1 MLATLEHVTKRYVKN
16 EGLRDLTLQF
26 PAGEVVGMLG
36 LNGSGKSTLL
46 KLLAGL
52 LFPTDGRV
60 TVFGGKPRHN
70 RSQIVFLGET
80 DVLWSWMTPVDANKF
95 MRNLYDD
102 FDAVRFV
109 ELLDALEVPRRKTKT
124 MSKGERGRLRL
135 AMALARNAKLYLLDE
150 PLAGIDLI
158 SREKILSSI
167 VQEWHTDETI
177 ILSTHE
183 VAEAEGLFDR
193 AIYLR
198 EGRLALDA
206 TAETLRE
213 GGKSVVDTFREVL
226 S

>member
-16 EGLRDLTLQF
+16 EGLRDLSLQF

-52 LFPTDGRV
+52 LFPTDGQV
-60 TVFGGKPRHN
+60 TVFGGKPRNN
-70 RSQIVFLGET
+70 RSQIVFLGEG
-80 DVLWSWMTPVDANKF
+80 DVLWPWMTPVDAEKF

-102 FDAVRFV
+102 FDAARFT

-198 EGRLALDA
+198 EGRLALDVS
-206 TAETLRE
+206 AESLRE
-213 GGKSVVDTFREVL
+213 GGKSVVDTFKEVL
-226 S
+226 A

>member
-1 MLATLEHVTKRYVKN
+1 
-16 EGLRDLTLQF
+16 
-26 PAGEVVGMLG
+26 
-36 LNGSGKSTLL
+36 
-46 KLLAGL
+46 
-52 LFPTDGRV
+52 
-60 TVFGGKPRHN
+60 
-70 RSQIVFLGET
+70 
-80 DVLWSWMTPVDANKF
+80 
-95 MRNLYDD
+95 NLYDD
-102 FDAVRFV
+102 FDAVRFT

-206 TAETLRE
+206 SAETLRK

-226 S
+226 A

>member
-1 MLATLEHVTKRYVKN
+1 MLAKLEHVTKRYVKN
-16 EGLRDLTLQF
+16 EGIRDLSLEF
-26 PAGEVVGMLG
+26 PAGQVVGMLG

-46 KLLAGL
+46 KLMAGL
-52 LFPTDGRV
+52 LTPTDGHIK
-60 TVFGGKPRHN
+60 VFDGAPRRN
-70 RSQIVFLGET
+70 RAKIVFLGEN
-80 DVLWSWMTPVDANKF
+80 DALWPWMTPIDASKF

-102 FDAVRFV
+102 FDASRFA
-109 ELLDALEVPRRKTKT
+109 ELLAALEVPVRKTKT

-177 ILSTHE
+177 LLSTHE
-183 VAEAEGLFDR
+183 VAEAEGLFER
-193 AIYLR
+193 AVFLR
-198 EGRLALDA
+198 DGRLALDV
-206 TAETLRE
+206 TAESLRE

-226 S
+226 A

>member
-46 KLLAGL
+46 KLMAGL
-52 LFPTDGRV
+52 LFPTTGRV
-60 TVFGGKPRHN
+60 TVFGGKPRVN

-80 DVLWSWMTPVDANKF
+80 DVLWPWMTPKDAAKF

-102 FDAVRFV
+102 FDTKRFG
-109 ELLDALEVPRRKTKT
+109 ELLEALEVPQRKTKT

-158 SREKILSSI
+158 SRERILSSI

-198 EGRLALDA
+198 DGRLALDA

-226 S
+226 A

>member
-1 MLATLEHVTKRYVKN
+1 MLARLDHVTKRYVKN
-16 EGLRDLTLQF
+16 EGLRDVTLDF

-52 LFPTDGRV
+52 LTPTDGHI
-60 TVFGGKPRHN
+60 TVFGWKPRAN
-70 RSQIVFLGET
+70 RAQIVFLGET
-80 DVLWSWMTPVDANKF
+80 VVLWPWMTPVDAERF
-95 MRNLYDD
+95 MRNLYAD
-102 FDAVRFV
+102 FDAKRFT
-109 ELLDALEVPRRKTKT
+109 ELLDALEVPRRKTRT

-183 VAEAEGLFDR
+183 VAEAEGLFER

-198 EGRLALDA
+198 EGRLALDV
-206 TAETLRE
+206 TAESLRE

-226 S
+226 A